1 MKSNIHPDNYRLV
14 AFKDMSNNDVFLT
27 KSTVL
32 NYGLI
37 MGGLTVAFTIMLFL
51 MDMHYQ
57 NSSIQQWT
65 GLLIMAGS
73 IVFGQLAFKKVNE
86 GFISLGEGLKIGIGV
101 TALGSAIGIA
111 YGIFQGSV
119 LDPDTMTK
127 AMDYAIEQAIQQNP
141 EIGDEIV
148 GAMEEAF
155 EFFANPLI
163 SSSIGMAVSLFF
175 GALIS
180 LLTGLALKKNR
191 PA

>member
-1 MKSNIHPDNYRLV
+1 MLESKGTV
-14 AFKDMSNNDVFLT
+14 

-37 MGGLTVAFTIMLFL
+37 MGGLTVAFTFMLFL

-73 IVFGQLAFKKVNE
+73 IVFGQLAFKKMNE
-86 GFISLGEGLKIGIGV
+86 GFISLGEGMKIGIGV

-119 LDPDTMTK
+119 C
-127 AMDYAIEQAIQQNP
+127 
-141 EIGDEIV
+141 
-148 GAMEEAF
+148 
-155 EFFANPLI
+155 
-163 SSSIGMAVSLFF
+163 
-175 GALIS
+175 
-180 LLTGLALKKNR
+180 LLYTSPSPR
-191 PA
+191 DDR